1 MYEWD
6 EAKDASNRA
15 KHGIGFAMAEAFEW
29 DNAVF
34 QQDTRFDHG
43 EERFR
48 AFGFIAERLYC
59 LAYTMRGDNIRIISL
74 RPMHMKEAKRYG
86 LGKD

>member
-6 EAKDASNRA
+6 DAKDAANRL
-15 KHGIGFAMAEAFEW
+15 KHGIGFDRVVEFDW

-34 QQDTRFDHG
+34 QQDVRFDYG

-48 AFGFIAERLYC
+48 AFGRIA
-59 LAYTMRGDNIRIISL
+59 G
-74 RPMHMKEAKRYG
+74 RP
-86 LGKD
+86 